1 MFMNPTQVR
10 VIDPILST
18 VVQGYRN
25 SEFVGGALF
34 PRVPVAVAGGKIIE
48 FGKEH
53 FLAYQ
58 TQRTPGTNTKRI
70 TFGYQGK
77 PYALENHA
85 LEAPVPREY
94 MRDASKVPG
103 VNLGTRAVNL
113 VMRAEGLG
121 LEIQQAALAT
131 DASQYGANN
140 KITLSGTDK
149 FSNDASKIFTTF
161 DDAKEAV
168 RASCGMY
175 PNVALFGPQAFRA
188 TKNHPLVVD
197 RFKYTSK
204 DSITPEML
212 ASLLEF
218 DRVVVGKAVK
228 ATDAGV
234 MSDVWGN
241 SIVLAYV
248 PVAPSQ
254 QEEPSYGYT
263 YTMEGHPFVES
274 PYWDS
279 SAKSWIYGVTD
290 ERVPVLSG
298 IASGFLIINPK

>member
-1 MFMNPTQVR
+1 MNMNLSQTR
-10 VIDPILST
+10 VLDPILTS
-18 VVQGYRN
+18 VVQGYKN
-25 SEFVGGALF
+25 SEFVGSALF
-34 PRVPVAVAGGKIIE
+34 PPVPVPVAGGQIIE

-58 TQRTPGTNTKRI
+58 TQRSPGGATKRI

-85 LEAPVPREY
+85 CEAPVPREH

-113 VMRAEGLG
+113 VMRVNGLS

-131 DASQYGANN
+131 DAAKYGNNN
-140 KITLSGTDK
+140 KLTLAGADK
-149 FSNDASKIFTTF
+149 FSDGASDIFGVI
-161 DDAKEAV
+161 DEAKEAV

-175 PNVALFGPQAFRA
+175 PNVAAFGPLPFRA
-188 TKNHPLVVD
+188 ARNHPEVVD

-204 DSITPEML
+204 ETVTPDML
-212 ASLLEF
+212 ASILEL

-228 ATDAGV
+228 ADDKGA

-241 SIVLAYV
+241 AIVLAYV
-248 PVAPSQ
+248 PPSASQ
-254 QEEPSYGYT
+254 AEEPSYGYT
-263 YTMEGHPFVES
+263 YTLEGHPFVEA

-279 SAKSWIYGVTD
+279 NHKSWIYGVSY
-290 ERVPVLSG
+290 ERVPVHSG
-298 IASGFLIINPK
+298 IASGFLIINPY